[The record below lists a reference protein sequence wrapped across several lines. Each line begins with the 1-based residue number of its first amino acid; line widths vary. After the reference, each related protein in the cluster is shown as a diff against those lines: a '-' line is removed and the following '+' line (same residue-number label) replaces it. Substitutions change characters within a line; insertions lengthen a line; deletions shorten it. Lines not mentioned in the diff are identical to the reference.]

1 MSHYFD
7 NSPSA
12 ASQPEMVEVL
22 LPGDAF
28 DYVSDAGVFS
38 HGQLDAGTKI
48 LLSDAPGPPPTGTF
62 LDLGCGAGPI
72 ALALARRSPAATVWA
87 IDVNQRALEL
97 TRTNAE
103 RLGLAN
109 VKVGEPD
116 DVPDD
121 VVFDLIWSNPP
132 IKVGKDVLHHMLTRW
147 LARLTPTGH
156 AILVVNKNLG
166 SDSLARWLGTE
177 GYEVERLGSRR
188 GYRLLDV
195 WRA

>member
-12 ASQPEMVEVL
+12 PSHPETVAVL

-28 DYVSDAGVFS
+28 EYTSDAGVFS
-38 HGQLDAGTKI
+38 HGHLDPGTKI
-48 LLSDAPGPPPTGTF
+48 LLSDAPDPPSSGTF

-72 ALALARRSPAATVWA
+72 ALSLARRSPEATVWA
-87 IDVNQRALEL
+87 VDVNQRALEL
-97 TRTNAE
+97 TRANAQ
-103 RLGLAN
+103 RLGLRN
-109 VKVGEPD
+109 VQVAEPD
-116 DVPDD
+116 DVPTD

-132 IKVGKDVLHHMLTRW
+132 IKVGKDVLHHMLERW
-147 LARLTPTGH
+147 LNRLAPNGH
-156 AILVVNKNLG
+156 AVLVVNKHLG
-166 SDSLARWLGTE
+166 SDSLARWLTTD
-177 GYEVERLGSRR
+177 GYQVERLGSRR

>member
-7 NSPSA
+7 NSPNV
-12 ASQPEMVEVL
+12 ASHPEIVEVL

-38 HGQLDAGTKI
+38 HGQLDVGTKI
-48 LLSDAPGPPPTGTF
+48 LLSDAPDPPEAGTF

-72 ALALARRSPAATVWA
+72 ALALARRSPGASVWA
-87 IDVNQRALEL
+87 VDINKRALEL
-97 TRTNAE
+97 TRSNAH
-103 RLGLAN
+103 RLGLGN
-109 VKVGEPD
+109 VHVGEPD
-116 DVPDD
+116 DVPSD

-132 IKVGKDVLHHMLTRW
+132 IKVGKDVLHRMLTRW
-147 LARLTPTGH
+147 LARLTPDGH
-156 AILVVNKNLG
+156 AILVVNKHLG